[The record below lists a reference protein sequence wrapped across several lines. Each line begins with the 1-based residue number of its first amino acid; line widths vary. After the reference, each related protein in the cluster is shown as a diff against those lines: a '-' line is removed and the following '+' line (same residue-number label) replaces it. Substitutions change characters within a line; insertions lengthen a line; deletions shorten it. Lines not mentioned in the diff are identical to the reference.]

1 MNAGDASGV
10 RSHAYTGDGFG
21 KGAIMNMA
29 VEQDVLL
36 RALLA
41 RVARG
46 EKAALEL
53 LYELTVAQVWG
64 LACRLRPDRPGAE
77 AVTEEV
83 YVQVW
88 QRAPAG
94 TPADEPVLDWLLAL
108 ARLTRP

>member
-1 MNAGDASGV
+1 
-10 RSHAYTGDGFG
+10 
-21 KGAIMNMA
+21 MNMA

-46 EKAALEL
+46 EQAALEQ
-53 LYELTVAQVWG
+53 LYEMTVTQVWG
-64 LACRLRPDRPGAE
+64 LACRLQPDRPRAE

-88 QRAPAG
+88 QRAPGGAPAG
-94 TPADEPVLDWLLAL
+94 ETVLDWLLAL
-108 ARLTRP
+108 ARGRASLALTPP